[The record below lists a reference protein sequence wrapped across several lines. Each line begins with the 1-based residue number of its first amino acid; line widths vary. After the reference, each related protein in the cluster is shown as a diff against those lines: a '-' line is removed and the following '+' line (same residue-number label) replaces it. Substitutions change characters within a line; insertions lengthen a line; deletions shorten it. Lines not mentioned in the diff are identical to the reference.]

1 MGRKALRATV
11 LWAVL
16 AAGLALGQQ
25 VVTLRA
31 WTIGPEDASRTRATN
46 LVAAAE
52 ELNKVL
58 EAQGAAYRVRV
69 ETSFETTNWDNYHR
83 RLLLAFQSGQAPDIV
98 QTTHVDIG
106 AYAEGGYIVPLD
118 EYLGRYRSFAEVT
131 PELWKAV
138 TYRGK
143 RYGVPQDTEAR
154 PLYFNKTLLAKLGW
168 SRTQIEGLPQSIRE
182 GRFTWEDLI
191 RVGQE
196 AVQKGVVRSGY
207 AYWHRPVNGA
217 DFYQFYYACGGVLQ
231 DTQSG
236 KLVLDRSALGCMY
249 GLLARLVQT
258 GVMSRNL
265 LGMTWDNWH
274 NAVSSGQVLFASAG
288 TWTWAQWATQYYA
301 KDHGGYS
308 YLWQNFGFALQPALK
323 AGGRPVTLSQPQAY
337 LVTAASRSKDLA
349 VRLLSMV
356 TQPKYDA
363 QHALGSAHLPVLR
376 TTYVLPEV
384 RQDRFLQAVR
394 YMLDYTTYQAMS
406 PDWGVYAEA
415 VFRGISAV
423 ESGQLAPE
431 AAVDLVA
438 KDLAAKLGDRVVV
451 R

>member
-1 MGRKALRATV
+1 MKGWIGVLGCAL
-11 LWAVL
+11 L
-16 AAGLALGQQ
+16 ASGLAQQ
-25 VVTLRA
+25 TLTLRA
-31 WTIGPEDASRTRATN
+31 WTIGPEDASKTRATN
-46 LVAAAE
+46 LVEAAE
-52 ELNKVL
+52 ELNRIL
-58 EAQGAAYRVRV
+58 ETEKAPYRVRV

-106 AYAEGGYIVPLD
+106 AYAEGGYIVPLE
-118 EYLGRYRSFAEVT
+118 EYLGRYRTFQDVT
-131 PELWKAV
+131 PALWSAV

-154 PLYFNKTLLAKLGW
+154 PLYFNKPLLAKLGW
-168 SRTQIEGLPQSIRE
+168 SSSQIAGLAQAIRE

-196 AVQKGVVRSGY
+196 AVQKGVVRPGY
-207 AYWHRPVNGA
+207 AYWHRPVNGP
-217 DFYQFYYACGGVLQ
+217 DFYQFYYACGGTLQ
-231 DTQSG
+231 NPQTG
-236 KLVLDRSALGCMY
+236 KLVLDRTALGCMY
-249 GLLARLVQT
+249 GLLGRLVQT
-258 GVMSRNL
+258 GVMTRNL

-274 NAVSSGQVLFASAG
+274 NTVSSGQVLFASAG

-301 KDHGGYS
+301 KDHGGYD
-308 YLWQNFGFALQPALK
+308 YLWQTFGFALQPAVRP
-323 AGGRPVTLSQPQAY
+323 GGKPVTLSQPQAY
-337 LVTAASRSKDLA
+337 LVTAASRNKELA
-349 VRLLSMV
+349 VRLLNLV

-363 QHALGSAHLPVLR
+363 KHALGSAHLPILR

-384 RQDRFLQAVR
+384 RSHRFLQSVR

-406 PDWGVYAEA
+406 PDWGVYADA

-423 ESGQLAPE
+423 ESGQLSPE

-438 KDLAAKLGDRVVV
+438 KDLGAKLGDRVEV

>member
-1 MGRKALRATV
+1 MKGWIGVFGVAL
-11 LWAVL
+11 L
-16 AAGLALGQQ
+16 ASGLAQQ
-25 VVTLRA
+25 TVTLRA
-31 WTIGPEDASRTRATN
+31 WTIGPEDASKTRATN
-46 LVAAAE
+46 LVEAAE
-52 ELNKVL
+52 ELNRIL
-58 EAQGAAYRVRV
+58 EAEKAPYRVRV

-106 AYAEGGYIVPLD
+106 AYAEGGYIVPLE
-118 EYLGRYRSFAEVT
+118 EYLGRYRTLQDVT
-131 PELWKAV
+131 PALWSAV

-154 PLYFNKTLLAKLGW
+154 PLYFNKPLLAKLGW
-168 SRTQIEGLPQSIRE
+168 SSGQIAGLAQAIRE

-196 AVQKGVVRSGY
+196 AVQKGVVRPGY
-207 AYWHRPVNGA
+207 AYWHRPVNGP
-217 DFYQFYYACGGVLQ
+217 DFYQFYYACGGTLQ
-231 DTQSG
+231 NPQTG
-236 KLVLDRSALGCMY
+236 KLVLDRTALGCMY
-249 GLLARLVQT
+249 GLLGRLVQT
-258 GVMSRNL
+258 GVMTRNL

-274 NAVSSGQVLFASAG
+274 NTVSSGQVLFASAG

-301 KDHGGYS
+301 KDHGGYD
-308 YLWQNFGFALQPALK
+308 YLWQTFGFALQPAVRP
-323 AGGRPVTLSQPQAY
+323 GGKPVTLSQPQAY
-337 LVTAASRSKDLA
+337 LVTAASRNKELA
-349 VRLLSMV
+349 VRLLNLV

-363 QHALGSAHLPVLR
+363 KHALGSAHLPILR

-384 RQDRFLQAVR
+384 RSHRFLQSVR

-406 PDWGVYAEA
+406 PDWGVYADA

-423 ESGQLAPE
+423 ESGQLSPE

-438 KDLAAKLGDRVVV
+438 KDLGAKLGDRVEV